1 MEPQKQQLWISV
13 FVLPP
18 ALAPLRSSSS
28 SSSNWVQII
37 LWKANALGPA
47 AWPGPRASCV
57 LIFTQRASGRLN
69 EPGGAAERRG
79 AASWRGFKHGRQR
92 L

>member
-1 MEPQKQQLWISV
+1 MELQKQQLWISV

-18 ALAPLRSSSS
+18 AFAPLRSSN
-28 SSSNWVQII
+28 SNWVQII

-47 AWPGPRASCV
+47 AWPGPRASRV